1 VPLQQQTE
9 SPFEATDPV
18 KFASDLAQGINK
30 LMADEPLR
38 TRMGQ
43 AGRAR
48 ALNHFSWK
56 AIAQKTLA
64 LYMTLA
70 E

>member
-1 VPLQQQTE
+1 
-9 SPFEATDPV
+9 
-18 KFASDLAQGINK
+18 
-30 LMADEPLR
+30 MADEPLR
-38 TRMGQ
+38 IRMGK

-64 LYMTLA
+64 LYKTLV